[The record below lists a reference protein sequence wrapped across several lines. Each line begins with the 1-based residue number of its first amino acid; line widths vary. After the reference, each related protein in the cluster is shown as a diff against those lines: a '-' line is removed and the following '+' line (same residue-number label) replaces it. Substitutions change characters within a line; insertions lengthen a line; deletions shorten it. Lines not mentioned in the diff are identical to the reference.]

1 MRNKNQILILF
12 FKTVS
17 FLIFSSSFNLTFC
30 NFDLKII
37 NEGDFPKAK
46 LLPSGKY
53 FIISDEGIYIYN
65 QDFTIN
71 ETILIFKGNDYKNT
85 IISEYKIEG
94 KFFISCLI
102 KNNFLYIYEA
112 NTNKSYD
119 IISLAIEFDYNEIY
133 NINLI
138 PYNYQNNILE
148 YIIYFTTRNSEFIRF
163 FYEIDLSKTN
173 IQCIRKNYSVFNNNN
188 LINNDHINCE
198 KISQKNEEDL
208 ICFYIIDEN
217 NDSKDKIQFS
227 FFNIKNNFSNIE
239 IGKIYNQNGKLKD
252 LKTIKSYNENLIFVC
267 FHFNFNNNYNCLI
280 YDNENKFFLNEM
292 KTIKNCYT
300 NELYNFD
307 DNNET
312 ILFCYY
318 YEFNHYKFIY
328 NFKMYNLENNFSHFD
343 IEETISKKFE
353 SSCFD
358 FSLVYSPSNQFY
370 YIISVCELDKSETQN
385 NPISITNTLTS
396 SKTNFS
402 SVQKLFL
409 FHQILYYAHFIILS
423 IIFHQLIILKWKVW
437 KLLILLV
444 KL

>member
-138 PYNYQNNILE
+138 PYNYQNNTL
-148 YIIYFTTRNSEFIRF
+148 EFI
-163 FYEIDLSKTN
+163 IWL
-173 IQCIRKNYSVFNNNN
+173 
-188 LINNDHINCE
+188 
-198 KISQKNEEDL
+198 
-208 ICFYIIDEN
+208 
-217 NDSKDKIQFS
+217 
-227 FFNIKNNFSNIE
+227 
-239 IGKIYNQNGKLKD
+239 KLK
-252 LKTIKSYNENLIFVC
+252 TVF
-267 FHFNFNNNYNCLI
+267 
-280 YDNENKFFLNEM
+280 
-292 KTIKNCYT
+292 
-300 NELYNFD
+300 
-307 DNNET
+307 
-312 ILFCYY
+312 
-318 YEFNHYKFIY
+318 
-328 NFKMYNLENNFSHFD
+328 
-343 IEETISKKFE
+343 
-353 SSCFD
+353 
-358 FSLVYSPSNQFY
+358 
-370 YIISVCELDKSETQN
+370 
-385 NPISITNTLTS
+385 
-396 SKTNFS
+396 
-402 SVQKLFL
+402 
-409 FHQILYYAHFIILS
+409 
-423 IIFHQLIILKWKVW
+423 
-437 KLLILLV
+437 ILL
-444 KL
+444 L